1 MTKIFKNMA
10 PYWYMIVAIVLL
22 LIVQAFGDLSL
33 PQYTSDIIDVG
44 IQNKGVEHILPVK
57 MTEDEYEIS
66 QLYMTSK
73 EKKIWKDTYKKKGE
87 YYICKAEDE
96 EKLDQLD
103 DTFLTAI
110 FLNHNMSNVK
120 ESQFKKMIKNSIAS
134 NPAMA
139 PMKDKI
145 DDMSV
150 DEIGKML
157 NMEFKSFQEEDDN
170 GKKVTYVDVR
180 PMLYQ
185 MKQTGMMSA
194 KDIQKS
200 REEIEKKMNDTGEST
215 LFSTGVAYATKCD
228 KAAGVDIDKIQ
239 TDYLW
244 KEGGRMLGIAFM
256 ILVAAVGVGFL
267 ASKVGASVGRDL
279 RGKIYKKVMGFSNA
293 EMNRFSTASLI
304 TRSTNDIQQI
314 QMVTAVMLRLLLY
327 APIIGIG
334 GIIKVYQT
342 GAGMEWIIAL
352 AVVVILGFVMLLV
365 SMAMP
370 KFKIMQTLVDGLNLV
385 SREILT
391 GLSVIRAFGREKTEE
406 ERFDEANKKLTGTQL
421 FTNRIM
427 TFMMPGMMF
436 IMYSVTILITWVSAQ
451 KIDAGTLQV
460 GAMTAFITY
469 AMQIVMAFLMM
480 TAMSIMVP
488 RAGVAA
494 DRIDEVLK
502 TEASVQDVK
511 KPETLKEHKG
521 VLEFSHVDFKYPGAE
536 HNVLSDIDFKVE
548 PGKTTAIIGSTGC
561 GKSTLVNL
569 IPRFYDVTGGQIT
582 LDGKDIRRISMEELR
597 EEIGFV
603 PQKGVLFSGTIAS
616 NLRFGKADATDE
628 DIKEAAEIAQATEFI
643 ETKKEKYDSPIAQGG
658 SNVSG
663 GLKQRLAIA
672 RAIAKKAKVLV
683 FDDSFSALDMKTDAA
698 LRKELNEKVQDAS
711 IVIVAQR
718 VSTILHADQIL
729 VLDDGKI
736 VGKGT
741 HEELLKNCEVYLQI
755 AKSQLSEKELG
766 LEKLG
771 LAEEKAEKETNKK
784 EILSTKIDE
793 KENNKLKKKSDDR
806 KLKHK
811 KGGK

>member
-22 LIVQAFGDLSL
+22 LVVQAFGDLSL

-44 IQNKGVEHILPVK
+44 IQNKGVEHILPVT

-73 EKKIWKDTYKKKGE
+73 EKKVWKDTYEKKGE
-87 YYICKAEDE
+87 YYICKVEDE

-200 REEIEKKMNDTGEST
+200 REEIEKKMEDIGEST

-267 ASKVGASVGRDL
+267 ASKVGASIGRDL

-421 FTNRIM
+421 FTNRVM

-436 IMYSVTILITWVSAQ
+436 IMYGVTILITWVSAQ

-502 TEASVQDVK
+502 TESSIQNVK

-536 HNVLSDIDFKVE
+536 NNVLSDIDFKVE
-548 PGKTTAIIGSTGC
+548 PGRTTAIIGSTGC

-616 NLRFGKADATDE
+616 NLRFGKEDATDE
-628 DIKEAAEIAQATEFI
+628 EVREAAAIAQATEFI

-663 GLKQRLAIA
+663 GQKQRLAIA

-766 LEKLG
+766 LEK
-771 LAEEKAEKETNKK
+771 
-784 EILSTKIDE
+784 
-793 KENNKLKKKSDDR
+793 ENNKLKKKSDDR